1 MDKYILKEVFI
12 MDNIKEYLYSVYH
25 LWLKELDD
33 SKFII
38 GITDYITEEMGDIN
52 KINLTR
58 IGAKLKEGDIF
69 GTVENNEEVYD
80 LAMPLDGEIIDVNP
94 KIEKEL
100 SKIIDNPL
108 NTWLIKIKLAKED
121 QIYDLLNEIEYSN
134 FTI

>member
-1 MDKYILKEVFI
+1 

-108 NTWLIKIKLAKED
+108 NIWLIKIKLAKED

>member
-1 MDKYILKEVFI
+1 

-58 IGAKLKEGDIF
+58 IGAKLMEGDIF

-100 SKIIDNPL
+100 SKIMDNPL

-121 QIYDLLNEIEYSN
+121 QIYDLLNEIEYIN

>member
-1 MDKYILKEVFI
+1 
-12 MDNIKEYLYSVYH
+12 
-25 LWLKELDD
+25 
-33 SKFII
+33 
-38 GITDYITEEMGDIN
+38 
-52 KINLTR
+52 
-58 IGAKLKEGDIF
+58 
-69 GTVENNEEVYD
+69 
-80 LAMPLDGEIIDVNP
+80 MPLDGEIIDVNP

>member
-1 MDKYILKEVFI
+1 MDKYILEEVLI

-58 IGAKLKEGDIF
+58 IGAKLMEGDIF

-100 SKIIDNPL
+100 SKIMDNPL

-121 QIYDLLNEIEYSN
+121 QIYDLLNEIEYIN

>member
-1 MDKYILKEVFI
+1 

>member
-1 MDKYILKEVFI
+1 

-25 LWLKELDD
+25 LWLKD

>member
-1 MDKYILKEVFI
+1 

-58 IGAKLKEGDIF
+58 IGAKLKEGDI
-69 GTVENNEEVYD
+69 
-80 LAMPLDGEIIDVNP
+80 LA
-94 KIEKEL
+94 
-100 SKIIDNPL
+100 
-108 NTWLIKIKLAKED
+108 
-121 QIYDLLNEIEYSN
+121 Q
-134 FTI
+134 